1 MCKRLWCV
9 YVLSKKQDVNLFVVD
24 GRRHGPLLSKAKGDP
39 ASLLVQ
45 HIHQCAKM
53 LARGHAGTFILKNRQ
68 NLVLCTTQFYQ
79 TCTSF
84 VQLEQLF
91 VLYATLGTWRRLGK
105 LCKKMTFIFT
115 MIFSMVP

>member
-53 LARGHAGTFILKNRQ
+53 LARGHAAGAALCVVCHPWDMEKVGKAMQEDDLHLHHDFFYGTITFDQ
-68 NLVLCTTQFYQ
+68 NPN
-79 TCTSF
+79 SF
-84 VQLEQLF
+84 QQVCCFQDVPCLF
-91 VLYATLGTWRRLGK
+91 TV
-105 LCKKMTFIFT
+105 
-115 MIFSMVP
+115 

>member
-53 LARGHAGTFILKNRQ
+53 LARGHAGTFILKNTTLYSVPLSFIK
-68 NLVLCTTQFYQ
+68 LVHPFSSCSSSLCFIYLGHGEGWE
-79 TCTSF
+79 S
-84 VQLEQLF
+84 
-91 VLYATLGTWRRLGK
+91 YARR
-105 LCKKMTFIFT
+105 
-115 MIFSMVP
+115 

>member
-53 LARGHAGTFILKNRQ
+53 LARGHAGTFILKNRTLYSVPLSFIK
-68 NLVLCTTQFYQ
+68 LVHPFSSWSSSLC
-79 TCTSF
+79 CMSPM
-84 VQLEQLF
+84 VHGEGWES
-91 VLYATLGTWRRLGK
+91 YARR
-105 LCKKMTFIFT
+105 
-115 MIFSMVP
+115 